1 MHLGLHRKRMQNGY
15 SPYGCKQYP
24 PQHYR
29 VTAILSSHRHPL
41 SSRRMCVLC
50 CRGQA
55 LVFIFFFLFLYL
67 PKKSNNSL
75 IRTEN
80 TTALQSQLCTF
91 FTIACSL
98 SKMMGLT
105 LDVRACLHTTLLWNQ
120 RHGEEEGGGEVG
132 ERREGEEREVFQ
144 LASETFQGRCFKTK
158 QFVIRPRAAL
168 LVIYSSMGRMDRL
181 LGVSTVTLWLQLTC
195 EFGFLVRVT
204 GTANFIV
211 HIYVRCSLLI
221 NLEMPF
227 ENVTPD
233 FWFLSCVSM

>member
-15 SPYGCKQYP
+15 SPYGRKQYP

-41 SSRRMCVLC
+41 SSRRMCVLR

-55 LVFIFFFLFLYL
+55 LVFLYFFFFFLCL
-67 PKKSNNSL
+67 PKKSNKSL
-75 IRTEN
+75 IMTEN
-80 TTALQSQLCTF
+80 RTALQSQLCTF

-144 LASETFQGRCFKTK
+144 LASETFQGRCFKTN
-158 QFVIRPRAAL
+158 QFVIRPRVAL
-168 LVIYSSMGRMDRL
+168 FNGKNGQTPGSVYSDTMATTDMWVW
-181 LGVSTVTLWLQLTC
+181 VSGEGNRDSKLHSPHIC
-195 EFGFLVRVT
+195 E
-204 GTANFIV
+204 
-211 HIYVRCSLLI
+211 
-221 NLEMPF
+221 M
-227 ENVTPD
+227 
-233 FWFLSCVSM
+233 